1 MLHKLKE
8 ILKDKRYAK
17 PIIAILLMTAIFL
30 IYKNRKDDTIESV
43 STSIPIEVANAKID
57 SLPVYVLALGTVTP
71 YDTATIKTQVN
82 GELIKLG
89 FNDGSKV
96 KKGDLLAQ
104 IDPRNY
110 QAQLTQYQ
118 GQLHRDQALLKNSQ
132 IDLKRYQDLWKENA
146 ISKQTLDTQSSLVK
160 QNEGTVQL
168 DQGLVDDAAV
178 NLSYCNILAPFDGQV
193 GISTVTE
200 GNIVQTTDP
209 NGIVVINSVDP
220 ISVVFSVPEI
230 ELSQII
236 SEYHKNPLKAEA
248 YDQTSK
254 ILLNT
259 GVLSAIDNQIDTA
272 TGTIKLRAK
281 FENSDYSLF
290 PNQFVNIKLLVKT
303 ITNSIIIPTTA
314 VQYGPKGTFVY
325 LLNKNKTK
333 VQVQPVKTGVTTG
346 LFTVIES
353 GLEENQIVATTGVD
367 KLKDQASVFVS
378 SSNL

>member
-1 MLHKLKE
+1 MLYKIKESLKNKL
-8 ILKDKRYAK
+8 YAK
-17 PIIAILLMTAIFL
+17 PIIALLVATAIFML
-30 IYKNRKDDTIESV
+30 YKNREDKLVE
-43 STSIPIEVANAKID
+43 STSNSTPIEVANAKKD

-71 YDTATIKTQVN
+71 YNTATIKTQVN
-82 GELIKLG
+82 GELVKLG
-89 FNDGSKV
+89 FKDGSKV

-118 GQLHRDQALLKNSQ
+118 GQLYRDQALLKNSQ
-132 IDLKRYQDLWKENA
+132 IDLKRYQDLWEQNA
-146 ISKQTLDTQSSLVK
+146 ISKQTLDTQVSLVK

-220 ISVVFSVPEI
+220 ISVVFSVPETD
-230 ELSQII
+230 LSQII
-236 SEYHKNPLKAEA
+236 SEFHKNPLKAEA

-254 ILLNT
+254 VLLST
-259 GVLSAIDNQIDTA
+259 GVLSAIDNQIDTS

-281 FENSDYSLF
+281 FENSDYRLF

-303 ITNSIIIPTTA
+303 ITDSIIIPTPA
-314 VQYGPKGTFVY
+314 VQYGPNGTFVY

-333 VQVQPVKTGVTTG
+333 VKVQPVETGTTTG
-346 LFTVIES
+346 LFTVIKS
-353 GLEENQIVATTGVD
+353 GLEINQVVAVTGVD

-378 SSNL
+378 GSDL

>member
-1 MLHKLKE
+1 MLYKIKESLKNKL
-8 ILKDKRYAK
+8 YAK
-17 PIIAILLMTAIFL
+17 PIIALLMATAIFML
-30 IYKNRKDDTIESV
+30 YKNREDKLVE
-43 STSIPIEVANAKID
+43 STSNSTPIEVANAKKD

-71 YDTATIKTQVN
+71 YNTATIKTQVN
-82 GELIKLG
+82 GELVKLG
-89 FNDGSKV
+89 FKDGSKV

-132 IDLKRYQDLWKENA
+132 IDLKRYQDLWEQNA
-146 ISKQTLDTQSSLVK
+146 ISKQTLDTQVSLVK

-220 ISVVFSVPEI
+220 ISVVFSVPETD
-230 ELSQII
+230 LSQII
-236 SEYHKNPLKAEA
+236 SEFHKNPLKAEA

-254 ILLNT
+254 VLLST
-259 GVLSAIDNQIDTA
+259 GVLSAIDNQIDTS

-281 FENSDYSLF
+281 FENSDYRLF

-303 ITNSIIIPTTA
+303 ITDSIIIPTPA
-314 VQYGPKGTFVY
+314 VQYGPNGTFVY

-333 VQVQPVKTGVTTG
+333 VKVQPVETGTTTG
-346 LFTVIES
+346 LFTVIKS
-353 GLEENQIVATTGVD
+353 GLEINQVVAVTGVD

-378 SSNL
+378 GSDL

>member
-1 MLHKLKE
+1 MLNKIKE
-8 ILKDKRYAK
+8 ALKDKRYAK
-17 PIIAILLMTAIFL
+17 PIIAFLFATAIIVL
-30 IYKNRKDDTIESV
+30 YKNKDDKDVESL
-43 STSIPIEVANAKID
+43 SKAIPIEVANAKID

-71 YDTATIKTQVN
+71 YNSATIKTQVN

-118 GQLHRDQALLKNSQ
+118 GQLHRDLALLKNSQ
-132 IDLKRYQDLWKENA
+132 IDLKRYQDLWDQNA
-146 ISKQTLDTQSSLVK
+146 ISKQTLDTQVSLVK

-168 DQGLVDDAAV
+168 DQGLVDDAMV
-178 NLSYCNILAPFDGQV
+178 NLSYCNITAPFDGQV

-220 ISVVFSVPEI
+220 ISVVFSIPEI

-236 SEYHKNPLKAEA
+236 SEFRNNPLTAEA
-248 YDQTSK
+248 YDQSSK
-254 ILLNT
+254 ALLNT
-259 GVLSAIDNQIDTA
+259 GVLSAIDNQIDTS

-281 FENSDYSLF
+281 FENSNDSLF

-303 ITNSIIIPTTA
+303 ITDSIIIPTPA
-314 VQYGPKGTFVY
+314 VQYGPNGTFVY

-333 VQVQPVKTGVTTG
+333 VKVQPVETGETTG
-346 LFTVIES
+346 LFTVIKS
-353 GLEENQIVATTGVD
+353 GLEINQVVAVTGVD
-367 KLKDQASVFVS
+367 KLKDQASIFVS
-378 SSNL
+378 GSNL